1 MSTHRLT
8 CARSTRSRGL
18 AARAGATALLLPFA
32 LVPAALAQAGG
43 PATSAPG
50 PAQPPPFKLFRYDED
65 YTYLADPARRG
76 HALDDLKYMALSA
89 DGTVSLSIGGE
100 ARSRYEHTSAPFFG
114 LRSPGHD
121 DFFLQRLL
129 LHADLRIGDRTGV
142 HGRVFVQLLSGL
154 VTGEELPKTGIQDNL
169 LDVQQAFADVIWGDN
184 RPAATGKGG
193 SSLAIR
199 AGRQEIGLGSFR
211 LVTIREPTNARLAF
225 DGVRATLHAQ
235 GLTFDG
241 FLFRPTDQK
250 IGLFND
256 GQDDNTT
263 FWGVHGVAPLAP
275 DRRLGLD
282 LYYLGLKRERTR
294 FQSGTGNE
302 LRHSVGARIWG
313 RADGWDH
320 DTEAVLQFGTF
331 DLPGRSQDILAWT
344 VASNTGYTFEHAL
357 WQPRLGLKLNVASG
371 DSDPAD
377 GRLGTFNPLF
387 PRNNYFNDAN
397 LLAPY
402 NFFDFHPTITVKP
415 ADNLTIGAGVDS
427 YFRYETGDA
436 VYSPT
441 GIVIPA
447 GASDDRYVG
456 TSLALTADWAINRH
470 LALTLSYTHFFKGQ
484 VVKDAGGRDVDY
496 FGASLTAKF

>member
-1 MSTHRLT
+1 
-8 CARSTRSRGL
+8 
-18 AARAGATALLLPFA
+18 
-32 LVPAALAQAGG
+32 
-43 PATSAPG
+43 
-50 PAQPPPFKLFRYDED
+50 
-65 YTYLADPARRG
+65 
-76 HALDDLKYMALSA
+76 
-89 DGTVSLSIGGE
+89 
-100 ARSRYEHTSAPFFG
+100 
-114 LRSPGHD
+114 
-121 DFFLQRLL
+121 
-129 LHADLRIGDRTGV
+129 
-142 HGRVFVQLLSGL
+142 
-154 VTGEELPKTGIQDNL
+154 
-169 LDVQQAFADVIWGDN
+169 
-184 RPAATGKGG
+184 
-193 SSLAIR
+193 
-199 AGRQEIGLGSFR
+199 
-211 LVTIREPTNARLAF
+211 
-225 DGVRATLHAQ
+225 
-235 GLTFDG
+235 
-241 FLFRPTDQK
+241 
-250 IGLFND
+250 
-256 GQDDNTT
+256 
-263 FWGVHGVAPLAP
+263 
-275 DRRLGLD
+275 
-282 LYYLGLKRERTR
+282 
-294 FQSGTGNE
+294 
-302 LRHSVGARIWG
+302 VGARIWG